1 MHTHTCTDREA
12 DRETGRQGDRN
23 SAHALAGDPSPSVT
37 SHGKKHRNTFTPT
50 PHDICVH
57 VCVHPATNPP
67 PTTHT
72 HTHTHTH
79 TPSALGE
86 LGRRI
91 LLEEL
96 LVDEGEVKVAAA
108 GLDSLVVDL

>member
-1 MHTHTCTDREA
+1 MYAATH
-12 DRETGRQGDRN
+12 
-23 SAHALAGDPSPSVT
+23 
-37 SHGKKHRNTFTPT
+37 
-50 PHDICVH
+50 
-57 VCVHPATNPP
+57 PP